1 MSLYSSGIVYAAY
14 VLGLLSKKKKKDE
27 EEEEEKENNRNKTSE
42 LFSHTPVL
50 SLMFN
55 TNVRSSHAHVSALF
69 GIVQIPCF
77 NCEHLI
83 IKYSLFEFNDQKMK
97 CGPLCF
103 THTTKGL
110 LESNILHFLISK
122 LIL

>member
-1 MSLYSSGIVYAAY
+1 MLMCQLCLALYKFLVSIV
-14 VLGLLSKKKKKDE
+14 S
-27 EEEEEKENNRNKTSE
+27 N
-42 LFSHTPVL
+42 
-50 SLMFN
+50 
-55 TNVRSSHAHVSALF
+55 
-69 GIVQIPCF
+69 
-77 NCEHLI
+77 LI

-103 THTTKGL
+103 MHTTKGL